1 MERSSISNFGIYRG
15 RQLTRARALW
25 RDAAR
30 VVWARWDVF
39 LRCEAHTRAFAFA
52 SYVTALDAE
61 EAAAAEMARLLA
73 GEQLSNV
80 VDLAM
85 KNDQAATL
93 SSVISSSW
101 LSSSVTLMPSL
112 NFTPASTSA
121 TSSWPLNRR
130 QRSCADSS
138 SL

>member
-1 MERSSISNFGIYRG
+1 MSRKRPPSISERSVDIMERNSISNFGIYRG
-15 RQLTRARALW
+15 RQLTRARDLW

-73 GEQLSNV
+73 GTT
-80 VDLAM
+80 
-85 KNDQAATL
+85 KHRAA
-93 SSVISSSW
+93 
-101 LSSSVTLMPSL
+101 
-112 NFTPASTSA
+112 A
-121 TSSWPLNRR
+121 
-130 QRSCADSS
+130 
-138 SL
+138 